1 MHHSKLKELPRPLVL
16 YKGHENCLWK
26 GPVELITWGRGCVLS
41 PTGPLWLPAKRMK
54 TRRPQQHRA
63 NSPQITW
70 GSKKQLDEEAH
81 QLLLAQG
88 APETPENK
96 LLTYSVLITRNSQW
110 CYSLLFCLMIFC
122 PLAAGNIYWAHVL
135 DPPTFQLQA
144 WNNPSPPIF
153 ATENTTFHGWSFPHD
168 ELTQVQRSH
177 ELNQVLT

>member
-1 MHHSKLKELPRPLVL
+1 MSLEMQLAALK
-16 YKGHENCLWK
+16 KK
-26 GPVELITWGRGCVLS
+26 
-41 PTGPLWLPAKRMK
+41 MK
-54 TRRPQQHRA
+54 TLKIQESHRASHRRTRRPQQHRA
-63 NSPQITW
+63 NPPRITW
-70 GSKKQLDEEAH
+70 GSIKQLDKEVH

-96 LLTYSVLITRNSQW
+96 LLTYFALITRNSQW

-168 ELTQVQRSH
+168 ELTRVQRSH